1 MSIMKRSQF
10 LVLAGACIFIALGL
24 GCRTKPGAKTV
35 FFVAGD
41 KLYRLNLKEK
51 VVTNVCSGLPK
62 TEDLV
67 LDATHDRLLMTTWD
81 SGAPILAFDTVQG
94 GSAVVRHNGPGDCG
108 QGLAYD
114 AASSNLF
121 CGLYYHGVYA
131 KNEQGDQGW
140 RQLVAAAALAPM
152 IGQRGQLVL
161 DPPRQHVYFRSTYN
175 GSCDRCRFIWRVNYD
190 GSGLT
195 QIIRANG
202 GDGLALDLAV
212 GHLYFSDEPGDGVI
226 KRANLDG
233 SGVQTIMNLPVPYN
247 ICLRLVVDVPG
258 KKMYLYLALGNDWRN
273 RAIARASLDG
283 SDFEIL
289 TEVSGVGESAGGI
302 ALSPR

>member
-1 MSIMKRSQF
+1 MKRSQF
-10 LVLAGACIFIALGL
+10 LVLAGACILVALGL

-51 VVTNVCSGLPK
+51 GGTNVCSGLPK

-67 LDATHDRLLMTTWD
+67 LDATRDRLLMATWNA
-81 SGAPILAFDTVQG
+81 GAPILAFDILNGKEAAAQY
-94 GSAVVRHNGPGDCG
+94 NGPGACG

-121 CGLYYHGVYA
+121 YGLYYGGVYA
-131 KNEQGDQGW
+131 MTEPGSQEW
-140 RQLVAAAALAPM
+140 RQLVTAAALAPM

-161 DPPRQHVYFRSTYN
+161 DPTRRQVYFRSTFN
-175 GSCDRCRFIWRVNYD
+175 GDCDRCRFVWRVNYD

-195 QIIRANG
+195 KIIRANG
-202 GDGLALDLAV
+202 GDGLALDPSA
-212 GHLYFSDEPGDGVI
+212 GHLYFSDGPGDGII

-233 SGVQTIMNLPVPYN
+233 TGEQTLLSLQPPYSN
-247 ICLRLVVDVPG
+247 CIRMALDLPG
-258 KKMYLYLALGNDWRN
+258 KKMYLYLAAGNNWRN
-273 RAIARASLDG
+273 RAIARLSLDG
-283 SDFEIL
+283 SKFEIL
-289 TEVSGVGESAGGI
+289 AEVGGVGEGAGGI
-302 ALSPR
+302 ALSFR